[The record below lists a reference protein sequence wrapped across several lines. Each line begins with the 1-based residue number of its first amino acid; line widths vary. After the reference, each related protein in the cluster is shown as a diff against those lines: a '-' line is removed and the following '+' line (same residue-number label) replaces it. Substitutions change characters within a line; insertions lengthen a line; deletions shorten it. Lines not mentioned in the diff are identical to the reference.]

1 MKCPHCGETL
11 PFIHCP
17 ECGGETS
24 EGSKYCS
31 QCGKPVRK
39 ETSEIDFSER
49 VPCADGNC
57 IGTINERGVCNV
69 CGKPYGGEQV

>member
-1 MKCPHCGETL
+1 MKCPHCGERL
-11 PFIHCP
+11 PFIHCL

-57 IGTINERGVCNV
+57 IGTINEKGLCNV